1 MCKMLGTL
9 RNSCH
14 ITAHAFANA
23 LDSDCDLIFIFS
35 GFCWLNV
42 VLLCAWLGRNV
53 GISALRKDNTHRLFH
68 IELKLEVGVLR
79 H

>member
-1 MCKMLGTL
+1 MCKMLGTI
-9 RNSCH
+9 RSSYN
-14 ITAHAFANA
+14 ITAHVFARVIG
-23 LDSDCDLIFIFS
+23 SDCDLIFIFS
-35 GFCWLNV
+35 GFCWWNV

-53 GISALRKDNTHRLFH
+53 GISALRKDSTHRLFH